1 LCLGK
6 TDLTVRLGLK
16 WRSVSDSKQKK
27 IFAFSFNKQPG
38 FMKKITKRDVLFFFL
53 GIFTFFI
60 IESVW
65 DWDNTV
71 KSFKE
76 GWNAGSEKAEMEQM
90 K

>member
-1 LCLGK
+1 
-6 TDLTVRLGLK
+6 
-16 WRSVSDSKQKK
+16 
-27 IFAFSFNKQPG
+27 
-38 FMKKITKRDVLFFFL
+38 MKKITKRDVLFFFL

-71 KSFKE
+71 KSFME
-76 GWNAGSEKAEMEQM
+76 GFNGRIKKVETEQM